1 MAIPL
6 MVLAV
11 DVIEEV
17 DGVFDDAIAHI
28 AVETPRLGRGCG
40 LVDHHLFSD
49 LRLQVNLQFSFFI
62 FNLIFL
68 NPENIF
74 PKPVTL

>member
-1 MAIPL
+1 

-17 DGVFDDAIAHI
+17 DGVFDDAITHV
-28 AVETPRLGRGCG
+28 AVETPRFGRGRG

-49 LRLQVNLQFSFFI
+49 LRLQVNLQFLFCFQFSY
-62 FNLIFL
+62 FL

-74 PKPVTL
+74 PKSVTL

>member
-1 MAIPL
+1 

-17 DGVFDDAIAHI
+17 DGVFDDAIAHV
-28 AVETPRLGRGCG
+28 AVETPRFGRGRG

-49 LRLQVNLQFSFFI
+49 LRL
-62 FNLIFL
+62 
-68 NPENIF
+68 
-74 PKPVTL
+74 